1 MQDAN
6 RFMDGIFRFYGFGK
20 KKDSMDFSDKLS
32 YKILFIL
39 SYGLEDMNLAR
50 FKYLQQFFQKN
61 REGLELFSP
70 TEKLARVARTRDR
83 GADWKWG
90 CGAGVD
96 RG

>member
-1 MQDAN
+1 MT
-6 RFMDGIFRFYGFGK
+6 YS
-20 KKDSMDFSDKLS
+20 DSIHFSDPKT
-32 YKILFIL
+32 YKILCIP
-39 SYGLEDMNLAR
+39 SYGLEDMIYAR

-70 TEKLARVARTRDR
+70 TEKLARAARTRDR
-83 GADWKWG
+83 GADWEWG